1 MLQDTCITICEKP
14 YFFKRYKNRESIDKG
29 KQLQKENKELIE
41 LSNKSNQLEEKKE
54 SLETRI
60 ALQTKRLDLVKKDKD
75 KLKILDCID
84 GLLEE
89 RDNCVEELNKIEE
102 DGEANGLD
110 EFNPAELEIEM
121 YATTLD
127 MMLANFDKEDF
138 IENSTPYDV
147 IVAKNINV
155 FYTLAMAGKNSDEIA
170 AKVEEVV
177 EAELSGSESE

>member
-14 YFFKRYKNRESIDKG
+14 YFFKRYKNKEAIDNG
-29 KQLQKENKELIE
+29 KQVQKENKELID
-41 LSNKSNQLEEKKE
+41 LSNKYDQLIEKKE

-60 ALQTKRLDLVKKDKD
+60 TLQTKRLDLVKKDKD

-84 GLLEE
+84 GLMEE
-89 RDNCVEELNKIEE
+89 RDNCVEELNKLEE
-102 DGEANGLD
+102 EGEANNLD
-110 EFNPAELEIEM
+110 DFNPAELEIEM

-147 IVAKNINV
+147 IVARNIKV
-155 FYTLAMAGKNSDEIA
+155 FYTLAMAGKTSDEIA